1 VNVSQSPISTRK
13 TSPGSFDGPNN
24 LPHEV
29 LCRKYVLYGKPH
41 GSVAFLREK
50 ERETEF
56 YLETLPV
63 SNTIYLL

>member
-1 VNVSQSPISTRK
+1 MNVSQSPISTRK

-50 ERETEF
+50 EREGERILF
-56 YLETLPV
+56 GDPA
-63 SNTIYLL
+63 SF